1 MLQMWMSHVTG
12 YRLDVRE
19 EVNYRYA
26 PVSKKSRIRRNI
38 RAYKNFEHDMDKSI
52 RRESQTKIQIEI
64 VKLFLHR
71 K

>member
-1 MLQMWMSHVTG
+1 MSHVTG
-12 YRLDVRE
+12 YRLDGRE
-19 EVNYRYA
+19 EVNYRDA
-26 PVSKKSRIRRNI
+26 PVSKKSRIRQNI